1 MGIALVLITG
11 PIVFTQA
18 GTGMAT
24 LDFCAIVYGVGRR
37 ALDLLP
43 ETWESWSQPSELRR
57 LGAFQ
62 DLGKTILSPRLS
74 VRKSAVATSG
84 QNAPLVAQAV
94 VNSPG
99 QPLDQAARTFM
110 EPRFNHDF
118 SKVRIHAGPLADE
131 SASAIG
137 ARAYAVLNHIVFAGA
152 PPTVETEAGR
162 RSLAHELTHVV
173 QQSGRNEDRGSRFAA
188 GEVLTSSVRIGA
200 ADDRYEQEA
209 NATADAMARARA
221 DSPRRFTPARPMI
234 QRQVGMIG
242 LYSTEGPRERAGSNA
257 YSWFMFSAAGNGL
270 PVKFLLDVARLTTIS
285 LREINEYQTF
295 GGWLLVNMDEG
306 VVLNPWRPSQSL
318 EVQRVYHESTH
329 AYLYQ
334 HKDEAPIK
342 QFYER
347 GSRYYENA
355 PTQFGG
361 TASDSEVAF
370 QEACA
375 VYVGNRAA
383 AWWAAYTKL
392 AKIATGDLSVTRQV
406 SMRKKAGDPLET
418 VTLHEI
424 DEARSEYESTMAER
438 VVGYAVEGSPRQ
450 NLLTRPISG
459 DLRTFLDRELLEGK
473 IPDKFDDVPG
483 VFKAALEA
491 AKRVAASQSPNRQ

>member
-1 MGIALVLITG
+1 M
-11 PIVFTQA
+11 
-18 GTGMAT
+18 
-24 LDFCAIVYGVGRR
+24 
-37 ALDLLP
+37 
-43 ETWESWSQPSELRR
+43 
-57 LGAFQ
+57 
-62 DLGKTILSPRLS
+62 LSPRLS

-99 QPLDQAARTFM
+99 QQLDQAARTFM
-110 EPRFNHDF
+110 EPRFNYDF
-118 SKVRIHAGPLADE
+118 SKVRIHDGPLADE
-131 SASAIG
+131 AASTIG

-188 GEVLTSSVRIGA
+188 GDALTSNVRIGA

-209 NATADAMARARA
+209 NATADAMARPRA

-234 QRQVGMIG
+234 QRQVGMVG

-257 YSWFMFSAAGNGL
+257 YTWFMFSAAGNGL

-285 LREINEYQTF
+285 LREINEYQAF

-306 VVLNPWRPSQSL
+306 AVLNPWRRSSQSL

-355 PTQFGG
+355 PTQSGG

-383 AWWAAYTKL
+383 AWWAAYSKL
-392 AKIATGDLSVTRQV
+392 AKIATGDLSVARQV

-418 VTLHEI
+418 VTVHEI
-424 DEARSEYESTMAER
+424 DEARSEYESAMAQR

-450 NLLTRPISG
+450 DLLTRPMSD
-459 DLRTFLDRELLEGK
+459 DLRAFLDRELLEGK

-491 AKRVAASQSPNRQ
+491 AKRVAAGQSPNRQ